1 MDSPKP
7 TVVRSHERMDYKR
20 CVTKWY
26 FHWRLGLIPKTKTF
40 GALDLGTWMHN
51 GLAAWYQEGTSRRG
65 NLADL
70 VIHYSG
76 IAIVSAER
84 EGASQAQLEKAEEL
98 QELAIAMAGAY
109 QAHYGEDKG
118 VRVISAELPLEFT
131 FPTVYNL
138 REHYNSEGYAIVHRL
153 KPDLVFVDL
162 NDDVWLMEHK
172 TAASIR
178 TEHLVID
185 DQARPY
191 GAMAARALERLGLL
205 RGRRFK
211 GIMYN
216 FLRKALP
223 DERETNEKGQYLN
236 KNGTVSK
243 RQPPPMFVRHPVTMT
258 REARRVTLE
267 RIRRETTEIV
277 DVTRQLRSKR
287 LDPLDLPKTP
297 HRSCPRFCDYFT
309 MCVMQENGVPTRDF
323 RKAQYVKRDP
333 YIYDEDSTEDR
344 ATFEMM

>member
-1 MDSPKP
+1 
-7 TVVRSHERMDYKR
+7 
-20 CVTKWY
+20 
-26 FHWRLGLIPKTKTF
+26 
-40 GALDLGTWMHN
+40 MHQ
-51 GLAAWYQEGTSRRG
+51 GLAAWYLEGTERNG
-65 NLADL
+65 ELAKH
-70 VIHYSG
+70 VGAYATM
-76 IAIVSAER
+76 AIEAAVR
-84 EGASQAQLEKAEEL
+84 EGASEDQLDKAEEL
-98 QELAIAMAGAY
+98 QALAFAMAEAY
-109 QAHYGEDKG
+109 QAHYGTDSG
-118 VRVISAELPLEFT
+118 VRVISAELPLEFS

-138 REHYNSEGYAIVHRL
+138 SSGHYNSEGYQIVHRL
-153 KPDLVFVDL
+153 KPDLVYVDL

-178 TEHLVID
+178 IEHLVID

-191 GAMAARALERLGLL
+191 GAMAARALEQLGLL

-216 FLRKALP
+216 FMRKALP

-243 RQPPPMFVRHPVTMT
+243 RQPPPMFMRHPVILTKD
-258 REARRVTLE
+258 ARRITLE

-277 DVTRQLRSKR
+277 DVTRLLRSKR

-309 MCVMQENGVPTRDF
+309 MCHMQENGVDTTAF
-323 RKAQYVKRDP
+323 RKAQYVRRDP
-333 YIYDEDSTEDR
+333 YLYDEDSTEDR
-344 ATFEMM
+344 ATFEM

>member
-1 MDSPKP
+1 MDSP

-20 CVTKWY
+20 CPTKWY
-26 FHWRLGLIPKTKTF
+26 FHWRLGLVSKTKTF

-51 GLAAWYQEGTSRRG
+51 GLADWYQEGTSRG
-65 NLADL
+65 GILAEL
-70 VIHYSG
+70 VAHHSG
-76 IAIVSAER
+76 VAITSAER
-84 EGASQAQLEKAEEL
+84 EGATEAQLEKAEEL
-98 QELAIAMAGAY
+98 QALALAMSDAY
-109 QAHYGEDKG
+109 QTHYGGDLG

-131 FPTVYNL
+131 FPGSVL
-138 REHYNSEGYAIVHRL
+138 HRL
-153 KPDLVFVDL
+153 KPDLVYVDL

-178 TEHLVID
+178 TEHLVLD

-191 GAMAARALERLGLL
+191 GAMAARSLERLGLL

-216 FLRKALP
+216 FMRKALP
-223 DERETNEKGQYLN
+223 DEREANEKGQYLN

-243 RQPPPMFVRHPVTMT
+243 RQPPPLFVRHPVTMT
-258 REARRVTLE
+258 KEGRRVTLE

-277 DVTRQLRSKR
+277 DVTRQLRTKR

-309 MCVMQENGVPTRDF
+309 ICHMQENGVDTQDF
-323 RKAQYVKRDP
+323 RKAQYIRQDP
-333 YIYDEDSTEDR
+333 YLYDEDSTEDR
-344 ATFEMM
+344 ATFEM